1 MTTFKEHIALRV
13 ADVYDFVLLCDQ
25 AVSEHQTVLVPI
37 IFCHAPLSQVLN
49 QQGQSNPTIPIYQ
62 PDEKDNFLSGT
73 RGPEAPLRYISAVC
87 ASGPQRLHGRCYC
100 MCPRKFAYVS

>member
-1 MTTFKEHIALRV
+1 MTTFKGHIALHV

-49 QQGQSNPTIPIYQ
+49 QQAQSNPTIPIYQ
-62 PDEKDNFLSGT
+62 PDEKDNFLTIVHVVLKHRSDIL
-73 RGPEAPLRYISAVC
+73 AQSV
-87 ASGPQRLHGRCYC
+87 HH
-100 MCPRKFAYVS
+100 